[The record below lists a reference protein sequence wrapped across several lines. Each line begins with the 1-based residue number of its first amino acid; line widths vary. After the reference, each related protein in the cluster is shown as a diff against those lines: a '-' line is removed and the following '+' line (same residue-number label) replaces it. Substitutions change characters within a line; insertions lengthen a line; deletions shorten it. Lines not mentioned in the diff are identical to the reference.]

1 MNKLLL
7 NKDRILLEF
16 IEICKNLNLFYSL
29 DRLSLYGTMSK
40 EHSWNNLD
48 HHEIMMKYQDY
59 EILKNA
65 CPNRVLDNTLHSLYH
80 DLQIKFVDD
89 NKNIYENQPFLNINL
104 IYPTNI
110 ANIKKYLKHCNQ
122 ARSFI
127 GHYLTMTN
135 SNDWK
140 TKNNIIKSHFL
151 SIFYKPITYKEVANL
166 LIKNDHQGFLISSPI
181 IKKDSLKY
189 WLPNIKFETKKV
201 IINNI
206 EVNVLVEF
214 DQYLKNVYEVE
225 YFEHSIPQRKI
236 EYINPIEYKKIFS

>member
-29 DRLSLYGTMSK
+29 DKLSLYGTMSK

-89 NKNIYENQPFLNINL
+89 NKNIFENQPFLNINL

-140 TKNNIIKSHFL
+140 TKIIL
-151 SIFYKPITYKEVANL
+151 LNLIFYQSFISQLHTKKL
-166 LIKNDHQGFLISSPI
+166 LI
-181 IKKDSLKY
+181 Y
-189 WLPNIKFETKKV
+189 
-201 IINNI
+201 
-206 EVNVLVEF
+206 
-214 DQYLKNVYEVE
+214 
-225 YFEHSIPQRKI
+225 
-236 EYINPIEYKKIFS
+236 